1 MTRSRLLNG
10 GLLHTSKAYMR
21 AAASTSSE
29 VSASGAADL
38 LEVLSWTYCC
48 SLLTASWARS
58 ASSASATLPVKQAAI
73 RLLAREPFTSLQP
86 QGDAAG
92 EGAYKHSPQQ
102 EDVKVYSIQP
112 AVVLDQRRQAL
123 VKPAAQ
129 E

>member
-1 MTRSRLLNG
+1 
-10 GLLHTSKAYMR
+10 MR
-21 AAASTSSE
+21 AAASSSSE

-38 LEVLSWTYCC
+38 LEVLSWMYCC

-58 ASSASATLPVKQAAI
+58 ASSASATLPMKQAAI
-73 RLLAREPFTSLQP
+73 GMLARKPFTSLQP

-92 EGAYKHSPQQ
+92 GVADKHSPQQ

-123 VKPAAQ
+123 VKPAGQ